1 MLVSGLAEAPGF
13 ATPQCSLALQ
23 PVRDYVD
30 ALVRKVC
37 KEQQTCREHGYIM
50 GRSRWSRAAAFET
63 NWRQP
68 AGRKSKIHDANLIEL
83 VRAQLLKN
91 SAASSNLCIQTG
103 TKDLIVSHTLHKQ
116 KAWIFADSEEI
127 QGQMSAST
135 MRRIVKAHLNEFK
148 EPQCKSDYCQYCYDL
163 DAKVIPKMV
172 RLMNK
177 GKAKLSELMPCYFA
191 AWEVYEKKHS
201 LHHRPGLH
209 LELFLHFVNKHCST
223 SPCRDHVGS
232 DFPCGLLHLRQPGS
246 GFNQGQRVDLHSLEA
261 DLEFNLKKVQKLL
274 NSYLFHR
281 AANFHQRPALDALV
295 VAPPLGHCVLM
306 VDFKELLTLPIGNV
320 QTSEMFYATGRFE
333 VCTFGGVLVE
343 HLPGSTAAAPRV
355 ETSHILLFSSV
366 LDHTAL
372 RANQLIDVCL
382 GLRKGHLPLEGLHI
396 VADAGMHFR
405 SYESLYHHM
414 VTLPAK
420 HRVPCWCHW
429 GVEKHFKSACDRMFG
444 WLNSWIT
451 RAKLNGANIKT
462 LDELVSLVQSESSK
476 QRSSDPASHIHVL
489 RDESAKPPA
498 GKRLLATDLHITRTY
513 CIGAT
518 PADQKIYRYGVKV
531 RNFVFSTQTVGTD
544 LTSCLYDEDTE
555 SSGDYRRG
563 YYGAGEAAWNT
574 NPKTLARNEET
585 TLTKRQ
591 QAQQHILDRNVMYL
605 RHRAPLTEAQLQRKR
620 ADFEAKRQRRKER
633 LAESSSSSSSS
644 EEDSNAAD
652 ISDSD
657 GNWKRKSWVRL
668 VHCGACSE

>member
-1 MLVSGLAEAPGF
+1 M
-13 ATPQCSLALQ
+13 
-23 PVRDYVD
+23 
-30 ALVRKVC
+30 
-37 KEQQTCREHGYIM
+37 
-50 GRSRWSRAAAFET
+50 
-63 NWRQP
+63 
-68 AGRKSKIHDANLIEL
+68 
-83 VRAQLLKN
+83 
-91 SAASSNLCIQTG
+91 
-103 TKDLIVSHTLHKQ
+103 
-116 KAWIFADSEEI
+116 
-127 QGQMSAST
+127 
-135 MRRIVKAHLNEFK
+135 
-148 EPQCKSDYCQYCYDL
+148 
-163 DAKVIPKMV
+163 
-172 RLMNK
+172 
-177 GKAKLSELMPCYFA
+177 
-191 AWEVYEKKHS
+191 
-201 LHHRPGLH
+201 
-209 LELFLHFVNKHCST
+209 
-223 SPCRDHVGS
+223 
-232 DFPCGLLHLRQPGS
+232 
-246 GFNQGQRVDLHSLEA
+246 DLHSLEA

-591 QAQQHILDRNVMYL
+591 QAQQHILDRNVMYF

-633 LAESSSSSSSS
+633 LAESSNSSSSSS

-657 GNWKRKSWVRL
+657 GN
-668 VHCGACSE
+668 

>member
-1 MLVSGLAEAPGF
+1 MWMLWCERCARSSKPVGSMAISWAGLAGAERQPSKQIGDSQRVARAKSMMPTSLNWWGPSFWRILRLLPTFVSKPAPRIWL
-13 ATPQCSLALQ
+13 SLIPCTSRRHGSLLTVKRSKGRWALQ
-23 PVRDYVD
+23 
-30 ALVRKVC
+30 LW
-37 KEQQTCREHGYIM
+37 G
-50 GRSRWSRAAAFET
+50 GLSRRIWTNSKSHNARAT
-63 NWRQP
+63 
-68 AGRKSKIHDANLIEL
+68 
-83 VRAQLLKN
+83 
-91 SAASSNLCIQTG
+91 
-103 TKDLIVSHTLHKQ
+103 IVSTATIWTQ
-116 KAWIFADSEEI
+116 RWF
-127 QGQMSAST
+127 
-135 MRRIVKAHLNEFK
+135 
-148 EPQCKSDYCQYCYDL
+148 
-163 DAKVIPKMV
+163 PKMV

-451 RAKLNGANIKT
+451 RAKLNGAK
-462 LDELVSLVQSESSK
+462 
-476 QRSSDPASHIHVL
+476 H
-489 RDESAKPPA
+489 
-498 GKRLLATDLHITRTY
+498 
-513 CIGAT
+513 
-518 PADQKIYRYGVKV
+518 
-531 RNFVFSTQTVGTD
+531 
-544 LTSCLYDEDTE
+544 
-555 SSGDYRRG
+555 
-563 YYGAGEAAWNT
+563 
-574 NPKTLARNEET
+574 
-585 TLTKRQ
+585 
-591 QAQQHILDRNVMYL
+591 
-605 RHRAPLTEAQLQRKR
+605 
-620 ADFEAKRQRRKER
+620 
-633 LAESSSSSSSS
+633 
-644 EEDSNAAD
+644 
-652 ISDSD
+652 
-657 GNWKRKSWVRL
+657 
-668 VHCGACSE
+668 